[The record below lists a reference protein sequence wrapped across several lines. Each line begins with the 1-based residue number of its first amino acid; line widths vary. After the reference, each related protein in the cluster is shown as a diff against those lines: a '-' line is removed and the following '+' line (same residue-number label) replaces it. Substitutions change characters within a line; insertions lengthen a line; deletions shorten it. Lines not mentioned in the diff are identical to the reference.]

1 MARAKCRVC
10 SEPMPATPRLLYRDM
25 PPAAQ
30 AFADEAAVAR
40 DRGVDLAL
48 YQCDACGLVQLTCP
62 PVPYHR
68 EVIRAT
74 AYSGEMRTFRK
85 NQFADWVKRHALT
98 GRRVIEIGCGRGEY
112 LSLLQAAG
120 VAAHGLEHG
129 AGSVREC
136 RRQGLNVRRGYLTR
150 RTPRLPEAP
159 FDGFAALNF
168 LEHWP
173 DPVGSLIAV
182 GRNLADGAVGLVEV
196 PSFDMVVA
204 KGMFSELC
212 TDHLLYFTEETL
224 CFALQRSGFEVLSCR
239 SVWHDYILSAEVRK
253 RPSANLDSLE
263 QHRKHVA
270 TELRRFIGGFPSGQ
284 VAVWGAGHQAQA
296 VISLTGIAA
305 DIRYIVDSAP
315 FKQGKFTPASHV
327 RVVAPETLNTEPVQ
341 AVIVMAASYCDEV
354 AEYLRRRFDPALTV
368 VTLRDHGLE
377 AA

>member
-30 AFADEAAVAR
+30 AFADETAMAH

-48 YQCDACGLVQLTCP
+48 YQCDACGLVQLTSP

-74 AYSGEMRTFRK
+74 AYSGEMRTFRE
-85 NQFADWVKRHALT
+85 NQFADWVERNALA
-98 GRRVIEIGCGRGEY
+98 GRRVIEIGCGRGDY
-112 LSLLQAAG
+112 LSQAAG

-129 AGSVREC
+129 ASSVREC
-136 RRQGLNVRRGYLTR
+136 RQQGLNVRRGYLTR
-150 RTPRLPEAP
+150 RTPPLPEAP
-159 FDGFAALNF
+159 FDGFATLNF

-182 GRNLADGAVGLVEV
+182 ARNLADGAVGLVEV

-204 KGMFSELC
+204 KGMFSEL
-212 TDHLLYFTEETL
+212 FTEDTL
-224 CFALQRSGFEVLSCR
+224 RFALQRSSFEVLSCR

-253 RPSANLDSLE
+253 RPSTNLASLE
-263 QHRKHVA
+263 QYREHVA
-270 TELRRFIGGFPSGQ
+270 TELRRFIGGFPAGQ

-296 VISLTGIAA
+296 VISLAGIAS

-354 AEYLRRRFDPALTV
+354 AAHLRRRFDPTLTV